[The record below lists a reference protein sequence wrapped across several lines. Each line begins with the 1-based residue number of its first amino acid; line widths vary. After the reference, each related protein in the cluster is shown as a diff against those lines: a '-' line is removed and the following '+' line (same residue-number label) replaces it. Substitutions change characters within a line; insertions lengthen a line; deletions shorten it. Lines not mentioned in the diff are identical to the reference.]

1 LAGAL
6 GVVPSPACGGGIG
19 RGAREDSCR
28 LPPPHPSPVNGG
40 GSRPS
45 SPRADRTS
53 LEYILLPL
61 FTQPFSFPRRVFAP
75 GFLPRCF
82 THPDEGVAERRE
94 TYGCSDTRACSRR
107 QAGALRRRLAY
118 HDAGRPPPGAL
129 TVAILGSGA
138 ALFLTGICAGS
149 VSELLAPGCNAR
161 RRLPLPPGA
170 AGANRYR
177 RTPRLA
183 PHSGSSLNTPFDEQ
197 TEEHM

>member
-1 LAGAL
+1 FHTAIF
-6 GVVPSPACGGGIG
+6 VPA
-19 RGAREDSCR
+19 ARF
-28 LPPPHPSPVNGG
+28 
-40 GSRPS
+40 
-45 SPRADRTS
+45 RA
-53 LEYILLPL
+53 
-61 FTQPFSFPRRVFAP
+61 RVFAS
-75 GFLPRCF
+75 RCF

-161 RRLPLPPGA
+161 PRLPLPPGA
-170 AGANRYR
+170 AGANSL
-177 RTPRLA
+177 TPTA
-183 PHSGSSLNTPFDEQ
+183 PRQAP
-197 TEEHM
+197 

>member
-61 FTQPFSFPRRVFAP
+61 FTQPFSFPRRVFAS
-75 GFLPRCF
+75 GFLLCRF
-82 THPDEGVAERRE
+82 THPDQGVAERRE
-94 TYGCSDTRACSRR
+94 TYGCSDTGPRR
-107 QAGALRRRLAY
+107 QAGALRRRPAS

-138 ALFLTGICAGS
+138 ALSLTRICAGS
-149 VSELLAPGCNAR
+149 VSARSSLPGCSAR
-161 RRLPLPPGA
+161 WRLPLPPGA

-183 PHSGSSLNTPFDEQ
+183 PHSGSSL
-197 TEEHM
+197 EHA